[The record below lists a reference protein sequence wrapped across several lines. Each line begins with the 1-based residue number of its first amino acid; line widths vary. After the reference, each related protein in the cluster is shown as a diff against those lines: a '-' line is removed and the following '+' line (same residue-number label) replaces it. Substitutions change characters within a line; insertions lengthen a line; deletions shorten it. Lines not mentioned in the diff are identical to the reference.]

1 MIINNLKK
9 VKYKSRPNRFTVEF
23 VDENNNI
30 QLAHLHD
37 PGRLKEL
44 LIENRDILVEYVEGY
59 KKQNRKTAYNMI
71 GIYHDN
77 NWVLLNSSFHN
88 KLVKEL
94 IDDKSIKE
102 FEEYHI
108 KQPEY
113 SYGNSRLDFLL
124 CNDKGNE
131 LYLEV
136 KGCTLVMD
144 TVAKFP
150 DAPTK
155 RGQKH
160 LNELIDIKENH
171 KDSAVIILV
180 LQNNAR
186 TFMPNYE
193 TDPSFSNTLKLAY
206 EKNVK
211 IYPLHILTRYYDN
224 TLELEYDKILELKFE

>member
-1 MIINNLKK
+1 MIAI
-9 VKYKSRPNRFTVEF
+9 SHE
-23 VDENNNI
+23 
-30 QLAHLHD
+30 
-37 PGRLKEL
+37 
-44 LIENRDILVEYVEGY
+44 
-59 KKQNRKTAYNMI
+59 
-71 GIYHDN
+71 N

-94 IDDKSIKE
+94 IDDKSIKQL
-102 FEEYHI
+102 EYYHV

-124 CNDKGNE
+124 CDDNNNE

-144 TVAKFP
+144 TIAKFP

-160 LNELIDIKENH
+160 LNELIEIKENH

-180 LQNNAR
+180 LQNNAIA
-186 TFMPNYE
+186 FMPNYE
-193 TDPSFSNTLKLAY
+193 TDPSFSKTLEIAY

-211 IYPLHILTRYYDN
+211 IYPLHILTRYYEN
-224 TLELEYDKILELKFE
+224 SLELSYDKILELKFE